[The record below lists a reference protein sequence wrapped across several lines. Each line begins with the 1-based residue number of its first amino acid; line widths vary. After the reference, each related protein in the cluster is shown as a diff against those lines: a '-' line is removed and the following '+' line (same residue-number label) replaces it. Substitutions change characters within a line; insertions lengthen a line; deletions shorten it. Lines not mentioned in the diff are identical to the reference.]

1 MDATIYKTGPGTGA
15 GNGDRGRFALVLLLA
30 GAACIAFSPIF
41 VRLSEAGPTATAFWR
56 CALAVPALWLW
67 FRWERPARE
76 PTLSRSDRSYLALAG
91 VFFACDLGVWHLS
104 IKYTSVANATL
115 LANVAPLFVTL
126 GGFLLFRERF
136 TRLFLFG
143 LALAMAG
150 AGILMGDSLSLSPV
164 TFRGDLLGV
173 LTAVFYA
180 GYILTVG
187 RLRARLS
194 TRTVVFWSTLASAI
208 LLWPAALASGEQIL
222 AASAMGW
229 LNLLALALVSQVLG
243 TGLIAYAL
251 AHLPAAFSSVGLL
264 LQPVL
269 AALLALVLFDE
280 GLGLVQGLG
289 ALGVLAGI
297 ALARKGSRRHDPG
310 EGSSPSLRR

>member
-1 MDATIYKTGPGTGA
+1 MDSNIYKVRPGTGA
-15 GNGDRGRFALVLLLA
+15 GNRDAGGDRGGFALVWLLA

-56 CALAVPALWLW
+56 CALAVPALALWL
-67 FRWERPARE
+67 RWDRPADG
-76 PTLSRSDRSYLALAG
+76 PALSRRDRHNLALAG
-91 VFFACDLGVWHLS
+91 ALFACDLGVWHLS
-104 IKYTSVANATL
+104 IVYTSVANATL
-115 LANVAPLFVTL
+115 LANMAPLFVTL

-136 TRLFLFG
+136 TRVFLLG
-143 LALAMAG
+143 LALAVAG
-150 AGILMGDSLSLSPV
+150 AGILMSDSLALSPA

-173 LTAVFYA
+173 MTAVFYA
-180 GYILTVG
+180 SYILAVG

-194 TRTVVFWSTLASAI
+194 TSTVLFWSTLASAI
-208 LLWPAALASGEQIL
+208 LLWPAALVSGETIL
-222 AASAMGW
+222 PASAAGW
-229 LNLLALALVSQVLG
+229 LDLVALALVSQVIG

-269 AALLALVLFDE
+269 AALLAWGLFGE
-280 GLGLVQGLG
+280 SLGPVQGLG

-297 ALARKGSRRHDPG
+297 ALARRGSRG
-310 EGSSPSLRR
+310 AET

>member
-1 MDATIYKTGPGTGA
+1 
-15 GNGDRGRFALVLLLA
+15 LLA

-56 CALAVPALWLW
+56 CALAVPALGLWL
-67 FRWERPARE
+67 RWKRPARE
-76 PTLSRSDRSYLALAG
+76 PAPARPGRGASLNIARVMPIGMHSHDDSPARPDRAYLALAG
-91 VFFACDLGVWHLS
+91 VFFACDLGFWHLS
-104 IKYTSVANATL
+104 IVFTSVANATL
-115 LANVAPLFVTL
+115 LANLAPLFVTL
-126 GGFLLFRERF
+126 GAFLLFRERF
-136 TRLFLFG
+136 TRLFLLG

-150 AGILMGDSLSLSPV
+150 AGILMGESLALSPV

-180 GYILTVG
+180 SYILTVG

-194 TRTVVFWSTLASAI
+194 SRTVMFWTTLASAI
-208 LLWPAALASGEQIL
+208 LLWLAALASGEAIL
-222 AASAMGW
+222 PASAMGW
-229 LNLLALALVSQVLG
+229 LDLLALALVSQALG
-243 TGLIAYAL
+243 QGLITYAL

-269 AALLALVLFDE
+269 AALLAFALFGE
-280 GLGLVQGLG
+280 SLGAAQGLG

-297 ALARKGSRRHDPG
+297 ALARKGSRRAAG
-310 EGSSPSLRR
+310 

>member
-1 MDATIYKTGPGTGA
+1 MGANIHKTGPETGA
-15 GNGDRGRFALVLLLA
+15 GNGGANGDAGGLALALLLA

-67 FRWERPARE
+67 LRWRRPARE
-76 PTLSRSDRSYLALAG
+76 PAPSRPDRSYLVLAG

-126 GGFLLFRERF
+126 GGFLLFRKRF
-136 TRLFLFG
+136 TRLFLLG

-150 AGILMGDSLSLSPV
+150 AGVLMGDSLALSPV

-194 TRTVVFWSTLASAI
+194 TRTVVFWSTLVSAI

-222 AASAMGW
+222 AASAPGW

-269 AALLALVLFDE
+269 AALLAWMLFGE
-280 GLGLVQGLG
+280 GLGLVQGAG

-297 ALARKGSRRHDPG
+297 ALARKGSRGADK
-310 EGSSPSLRR
+310 SP

>member
-1 MDATIYKTGPGTGA
+1 
-15 GNGDRGRFALVLLLA
+15 
-30 GAACIAFSPIF
+30 
-41 VRLSEAGPTATAFWR
+41 
-56 CALAVPALWLW
+56 
-67 FRWERPARE
+67 
-76 PTLSRSDRSYLALAG
+76 
-91 VFFACDLGVWHLS
+91 VFFACDLGAWHLS
-104 IKYTSVANATL
+104 IVFTSVANATL

-143 LALAMAG
+143 LALAMGG
-150 AGILMGDSLSLSPV
+150 AGILMGDSLMLSPV

-180 GYILTVG
+180 SYILAIG

-194 TRTVVFWSTLASAI
+194 TPMVLFWSTLVSAI
-208 LLWPAALASGEQIL
+208 LLWPAALASGEAIL
-222 AASAMGW
+222 PTSAFGW
-229 LNLLALALVSQVLG
+229 FILVALALVSQVIG

-269 AALLALVLFDE
+269 AAALAWILFGE
-280 GLGLVQGLG
+280 SLGAMQGLG
-289 ALGVLAGI
+289 ALGVLFGI
-297 ALARKGSRRHDPG
+297 ALARKGSRATK
-310 EGSSPSLRR
+310 ES

>member
-1 MDATIYKTGPGTGA
+1 MVGTLYRIVTGA
-15 GNGDRGRFALVLLLA
+15 GTGNADKGRLALVLLLA

-56 CALAVPALWLW
+56 CALAVPALYIWLHYGSAAGM
-67 FRWERPARE
+67 PAHKARL
-76 PTLSRSDRSYLALAG
+76 TRRDFAILALAG
-91 VFFACDLGVWHLS
+91 ALFAGDLGAWHLS
-104 IKYTSVANATL
+104 IMFTSVANATL

-143 LALAMAG
+143 LALAMGG
-150 AGILMGDSLSLSPV
+150 AGILMGDSLTLSPA

-180 GYILTVG
+180 GYILAVG

-194 TRTVVFWSTLASAI
+194 TRTVMFWATLASAI
-208 LLWPAALASGEQIL
+208 LLWPAALVSGEAIL
-222 AASAMGW
+222 PMSALGW
-229 LNLLALALVSQVLG
+229 LDLVALALVSQVIG

-269 AALLALVLFDE
+269 AAALAWILFGE
-280 GLGLVQGLG
+280 SLGAMQGLG
-289 ALGVLAGI
+289 ALGVLFGI
-297 ALARKGSRRHDPG
+297 ALARKGSGAAKEP
-310 EGSSPSLRR
+310 